1 MKKINFNKDWL
12 FTLDGCDSVK
22 VDIPHDFSIGRER
35 RENALS
41 GGAGG
46 FFQGGYGVYEKTFT
60 AKKNKKYFFM
70 CDGSFGIT
78 EIRINN
84 NLVYI
89 NKYGYNTF
97 VADLTDYLR
106 YNEENALA
114 VRVNNKWQPNARY
127 CRQRLSWKYENP
139 KRNSRQ
145 SWF

>member
-35 RENALS
+35 RENAPS

-89 NKYGYNTF
+89 NKY
-97 VADLTDYLR
+97 
-106 YNEENALA
+106 
-114 VRVNNKWQPNARY
+114 
-127 CRQRLSWKYENP
+127 
-139 KRNSRQ
+139 
-145 SWF
+145 